1 MIALSPA
8 NGKVKYDR
16 DYDVLRIRFP
26 LSLDAFTYDDE
37 TYPGIYIS
45 RSEVDDRITGVMI
58 LDFSRRSSREL
69 RLLLPMVEWDEIG
82 EQILN

>member
-1 MIALSPA
+1 MIAPSPV

-26 LSLDAFTYDDE
+26 LLSGDFSYDDE
-37 TYPGIYIS
+37 TYPGVYVS
-45 RSEVDDRITGVMI
+45 RSEIDDRITGIMV

-69 RLLLPMVEWDEIG
+69 KLLLPMVAWDEVNV
-82 EQILN
+82 QAH